1 MKYLNNKFYTEV
13 NNPKYI
19 INDGQILRETTEP
32 KSLKTKYEHLNG
44 VKLDK
49 NLNVVELDDGT
60 LQIVDPKKK
69 KTVKE

>member
-13 NNPKYI
+13 KNPKYI

-32 KSLKTKYEHLNG
+32 KSLKTKYELMNG

-60 LQIVDPKKK
+60 LQIVDL
-69 KTVKE
+69 

>member
-32 KSLKTKYEHLNG
+32 KSLTTKYELMNG

-60 LQIVDPKKK
+60 LQIVDLKKK

>member
-1 MKYLNNKFYTEV
+1 M
-13 NNPKYI
+13 
-19 INDGQILRETTEP
+19 
-32 KSLKTKYEHLNG
+32 NG

-60 LQIVDPKKK
+60 LQIVDLKKK

>member
-32 KSLKTKYEHLNG
+32 KSLKTKYELMNG

-60 LQIVDPKKK
+60 LQIVDLKKK

>member
-19 INDGQILRETTEP
+19 INDGKILRETTEP
-32 KSLKTKYEHLNG
+32 KSLKTKYELMNG

-60 LQIVDPKKK
+60 LQIVDLKKK